1 MITDLTDG
9 WNGSTLSPLSHFD
22 SRQSYDPY
30 YQPFTSDQANSYC
43 FSNQLKALQMNLTTL
58 SESIEALISSL
69 DESEA
74 RKGFRDPPGIV

>member
-1 MITDLTDG
+1 MDG
-9 WNGSTLSPLSHFD
+9 TVQLFPLFLFD

-69 DESEA
+69 VESETQ
-74 RKGFRDPPGIV
+74 KGFKNPPGIV